1 MTKRRRFFSF
11 LINEPPQ
18 RYFVGMQFFML
29 SAILLFLLYGSFEL
43 FHQFSLSA
51 ASGDTSPEQLKLQL
65 KSLYA
70 SLFMRLLV
78 IFLTGFFMNA
88 FFGLIFLHRV
98 TGPLQRVKRI
108 LNDLADGRL
117 PPEGK
122 IQFRR
127 GDFTPELASALN
139 RLCEFMNHNRM
150 VSKQK

>member
-1 MTKRRRFFSF
+1 
-11 LINEPPQ
+11 
-18 RYFVGMQFFML
+18 MQFLML
-29 SAILLFLLYGSFEL
+29 SAIMVFLLYGSFEL
-43 FHQFSLSA
+43 FRQFSLSA
-51 ASGDTSPEQLKLQL
+51 ASGDLSPEQLKLQL
-65 KSLYA
+65 KTLYA

-78 IFLTGFFMNA
+78 IFLAGFFANA

-98 TGPLQRVKRI
+98 TGPLSRVRRI

-139 RLCEFMNHNRM
+139 RLCEFMSQNRM
-150 VSKQK
+150 IPKR